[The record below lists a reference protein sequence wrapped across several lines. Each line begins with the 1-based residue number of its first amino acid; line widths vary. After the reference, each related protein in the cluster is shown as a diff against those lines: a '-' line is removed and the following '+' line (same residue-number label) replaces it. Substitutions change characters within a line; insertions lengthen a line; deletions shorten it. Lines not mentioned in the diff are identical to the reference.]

1 MIVEKE
7 QNDSKRVLV
16 SIIVTAAKQ
25 SALQIGVVLRD
36 SIVTIQDRDPQ
47 MGIRK
52 YVGTGLNN
60 SIFLLLGAHLWV
72 VQHLGLRISV
82 SYQAS
87 VSQSLL
93 QHQ

>member
-16 SIIVTAAKQ
+16 SMIVTAAKQ
-25 SALQIGVVLRD
+25 SASQIGVILRD
-36 SIVTIQDRDPQ
+36 SNCDNSGSGSADGNQ
-47 MGIRK
+47 
-52 YVGTGLNN
+52 VGTGFNN
-60 SIFLLLGAHLWV
+60 SIFLQLGAHLWV